1 MVKKEEKEKNEPIK
15 IPSQLTVKDLAGK
28 LDISVSEILKKLMEN
43 GIMANINN
51 LIDYDTVF
59 VIAEELGF
67 EVQPEEL
74 TTTNDLLTSKK
85 LEDILK
91 LEAEDEKSLKKRP
104 PVITILGH
112 VDHGKTTLLDTLR
125 KTRVTEEEFGGITQH
140 TSAYQIEKNGELITF
155 IDTPGHEAF
164 QGMRERGASLADIA
178 ILVVAADDG
187 VKPQTKEVIE
197 FLLKNKIPTLVAI
210 NKIDKPEANVDKVKQ
225 ELAEHSLFLEGYGG
239 EVPCNEIS
247 AKQNTGLDELL
258 KNLLFLAEYH
268 EFKANP
274 DRNALGIVLESH
286 KEAGKG
292 SMATALIKTGTLKV
306 GQTVIIGNAISKIKK
321 LESYAGK
328 TVKEAPPS
336 TPITIVGLSE
346 IPQSND
352 LLQVESDAKK
362 VKRFAKE
369 IAQSKG
375 KLGGKIGT
383 IGSKELIM
391 TINET
396 KKNCLSVILKT
407 DVQGTLEAIKQ
418 IIDSI
423 DSQEVNIDFVSEGVG
438 AITETDLK
446 MAQTSQAIIYGFN
459 TAPTPTANQNLSSSG
474 VQVKTFNV
482 IYELIEDIKKEISD
496 LLELEIRKVELGRLK
511 VLANFKNSK
520 NLSVVG
526 GKVMDGKMIKG
537 KKIEVFRD
545 KEFLGMGELTQLQHN
560 KEDVKEVKSGLECG
574 IAFKGKIK
582 IQPNDQLVCYK
593 EEEIKRKIK

>member
-1 MVKKEEKEKNEPIK
+1 LADKKEIIK
-15 IPSQLTVKDLAGK
+15 IPVQLTVKELADRSK
-28 LDISVSEILKKLMEN
+28 LGVSEILKVLMEN

-51 LIDYDTVF
+51 QIDYDTVF

-67 EVQPEEL
+67 EVEPEEL
-74 TTTNDLLTSKK
+74 STTNDLLTSNK
-85 LEDILK
+85 LEEILK
-91 LEAEDEKSLKKRP
+91 LEKEDEKNQKKRP
-104 PVITILGH
+104 PVVTILGH

-140 TSAYQIEKNGELITF
+140 TSAYQVEKNGELITF

-197 FLLKNKIPTLVAI
+197 FLIKNKIPTLVAI
-210 NKIDKPEANVDKVKQ
+210 NKIDKPEANVNKVKQ
-225 ELAEHSLFLEGYGG
+225 ELAEHNLFLEGYGG
-239 EVPCNEIS
+239 EIPFNEIS
-247 AKQNTGLDELL
+247 AKQDTGLDDLL
-258 KNLLFLAEYH
+258 KNILFLAEYY

-274 DRNALGIVLESH
+274 DRNALGIILESH
-286 KEAGKG
+286 KEAQKG
-292 SMATALIKTGTLKV
+292 SVATALVKTGTLKV
-306 GQTVIIGNAISKIKK
+306 GHTVIIGNDISKIKRM
-321 LESYAGK
+321 ENFAGK
-328 TVKEAPPS
+328 SVKEALPS
-336 TPITIVGLSE
+336 TPITLIGLSE
-346 IPQSND
+346 TPQGND
-352 LLQVESDAKK
+352 LLQAESDPKK

-369 IAQSKG
+369 ISQSKG
-375 KLGGKIGT
+375 KLSGKIGDF
-383 IGSKELIM
+383 GSKELIM

-418 IIDSI
+418 IVDSI

-438 AITETDLK
+438 AITETDIK
-446 MAQTSQAIIYGFN
+446 MAQTSEAIVYGFN
-459 TAPTPTANQNLSSSG
+459 VNPTATANQIAG
-474 VQVKTFNV
+474 DTKVKTFNV
-482 IYELIEDIKKEISD
+482 IYELIEDIKHEISE
-496 LLELEIRKVELGRLK
+496 LLDLEIKKVELGRLK
-511 VLANFKNSK
+511 VLANFKNTK

-537 KKIEVFRD
+537 EKLEVFRD
-545 KEFLGMGELTQLQHN
+545 KEFLGIGELTQLQHN

-574 IAFKGKIK
+574 IAFQGKIK
-582 IQPNDQLVCYK
+582 ILPDDQIVCYK

>member
-1 MVKKEEKEKNEPIK
+1 MVNQEQQKEPIK
-15 IPSQLTVKDLAGK
+15 IPAQLTVKDLATR

-59 VIAEELGF
+59 VISEELGV

-74 TTTNDLLTSKK
+74 TMTNDLLTSKK
-85 LEDILK
+85 LENILA
-91 LEAEDEKSLKKRP
+91 LESEDKDKLKKRP
-104 PVITILGH
+104 PVVTILGH

-125 KTRVTEEEFGGITQH
+125 KAHVTEQEFGGITQH
-140 TSAYQIEKNGELITF
+140 TSAYQVKKNGELITF

-187 VKPQTKEVIE
+187 VKPQTKEVIA
-197 FLLKNKIPTLVAI
+197 FLLENKIPTIVAL
-210 NKIDKPEANVDKVKQ
+210 NKVDKPEANIDKVKQ
-225 ELAEHSLFLEGYGG
+225 ELAEHNLLLEGYGG
-239 EVPCNEIS
+239 EIPFNAIS

-258 KNLLFLAEYH
+258 KNILFLAEYY

-274 DRNALGIVLESH
+274 ERNALGIVLESN
-286 KEAGKG
+286 KEASKG
-292 SMATALIKTGTLKV
+292 SVATVLIKTGTLKI
-306 GQTVIIGNAISKIKK
+306 GQTVIIGDAISKIKK
-321 LESYAGK
+321 LENFAGK
-328 TVKEAPPS
+328 DIKEALPS
-336 TPITIVGLSE
+336 TPVTIVGLSE
-346 IPQSND
+346 TPQSND

-369 IAQSKG
+369 IAQEKG
-375 KLGGKIGT
+375 KMGGRIGK

-438 AITETDLK
+438 AITENDVK
-446 MAQTSQAIIYGFN
+446 MAQTSRAIIYGFN
-459 TAPTPTANQNLSSSG
+459 VNPNATANQSLTESK
-474 VQVKTFNV
+474 VKVKTFNV
-482 IYELIEDIKKEISD
+482 IYELIEDIKGEISE
-496 LLELEIRKVELGRLK
+496 LLDLEINKVELGRLK
-511 VLANFKNSK
+511 VLANFKNTK
-520 NLSVVG
+520 NLAVVG
-526 GKVMDGKMIKG
+526 GKVMDGKLIKG
-537 KKIEVFRD
+537 EKIEVFRD
-545 KEFLGMGELTQLQHN
+545 KEFLGMGELVQLQHN
-560 KEDVKEVKSGLECG
+560 KEDVSEVKSGLECG
-574 IAFKGKIK
+574 ISFKGKVK
-582 IQPNDQLVCYK
+582 ILPNDQLVCFK